1 MRAAMKD
8 EEYKTLETMAV
19 LAFFCLVFGIAFDLS
34 VLVYA
39 SACLLFIGLF
49 VKVVAAAIAR
59 LWMRFAFALGAVNTK
74 IILTLTFFL
83 ILTPIAVLY
92 RWKHGDFLSIREKS
106 TGTLWHERNHRYRA
120 EDLQKQW

>member
-59 LWMRFAFALGAVNTK
+59 LWMRFAFALGVVNTK

-106 TGTLWHERNHRYRA
+106 TGTLWHERNHEYRA
-120 EDLQKQW
+120 EDLEKQW